1 MAAVDPQIFQAALL
15 EVAEATKA
23 ASKAA
28 QAAQAAVSSQ
38 AAGSSPSG
46 SPTGSSTVDWS
57 KLLSRPPLFEH
68 KTTED
73 EIRAFRDW
81 SWMLIQ
87 YLNATDS
94 GFEKELQ
101 QLMDDPTNAL
111 DLTTA
116 SAETRNRSSKLY

>member
-1 MAAVDPQIFQAALL
+1 MVVLKPL
-15 EVAEATKA
+15 
-23 ASKAA
+23 
-28 QAAQAAVSSQ
+28 
-38 AAGSSPSG
+38 
-46 SPTGSSTVDWS
+46 TG
-57 KLLSRPPLFEH
+57 RNCCINPLFSEH
-68 KTTED
+68 KTTEE

-87 YLNATDS
+87 YLNAIDA

-116 SAETRNRSSKLY
+116 SAETRNRSTQLYGMLGFSVSQQEFEYYT